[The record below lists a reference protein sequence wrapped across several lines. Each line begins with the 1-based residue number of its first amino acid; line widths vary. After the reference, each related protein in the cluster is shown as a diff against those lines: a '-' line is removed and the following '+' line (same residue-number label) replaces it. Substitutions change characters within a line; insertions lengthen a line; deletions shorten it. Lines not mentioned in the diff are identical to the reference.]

1 MKNIDDMRVG
11 DFLYLIDTLQEEC
24 VSKRKCIMCRY
35 HDICD
40 NNDICSISTPD
51 LKKAVEAYAEMNG
64 MLEHMHYANDQK
76 WIPICETEDDYQVKV
91 VYDKNKNPLFLDCP
105 MPDNYQD
112 ILICTR
118 NGSVQAD
125 TFYVDEDGCYLDSG
139 LDWIKDVVAWMP
151 LPEPYR
157 GEEV

>member
-1 MKNIDDMRVG
+1 MNIDDMRVG

-64 MLEHMHYANDQK
+64 LLEHMHYVNDQINDQK
-76 WIPICETEDDYQVKV
+76 WIPVSERIPDKDGKYLVQHSFGRISVLDYTDGWNCYRHPTTKKV
-91 VYDKNKNPLFLDCP
+91 CRSFE
-105 MPDNYQD
+105 M
-112 ILICTR
+112 
-118 NGSVQAD
+118 
-125 TFYVDEDGCYLDSG
+125 DS
-139 LDWIKDVVAWMP
+139 IVAWMP
-151 LPEPYR
+151 LPEKYE
-157 GEEV
+157 GE

>member
-35 HDICD
+35 HDICE

-64 MLEHMHYANDQK
+64 LLDHMHYY
-76 WIPICETEDDYQVKV
+76 E
-91 VYDKNKNPLFLDCP
+91 
-105 MPDNYQD
+105 
-112 ILICTR
+112 
-118 NGSVQAD
+118 
-125 TFYVDEDGCYLDSG
+125 
-139 LDWIKDVVAWMP
+139 
-151 LPEPYR
+151 
-157 GEEV
+157 GENNER

>member
-64 MLEHMHYANDQK
+64 LLEHMHYVNDQK
-76 WIPICETEDDYQVKV
+76 WIPCNERLPNNMYDVLCCYEYKV
-91 VYDKNKNPLFLDCP
+91 TAGRYKGELSKYYGV
-105 MPDNYQD
+105 
-112 ILICTR
+112 
-118 NGSVQAD
+118 G
-125 TFYVDEDGCYLDSG
+125 FYSKYHKKWFGEAKLDSNRKV
-139 LDWIKDVVAWMP
+139 IAWMP
-151 LPEPYR
+151 LPKAYE
-157 GEEV
+157 GEHK

>member
-64 MLEHMHYANDQK
+64 LLEHMNDVNDQK
-76 WIPICETEDDYQVKV
+76 WIPVTNTKRFPKPNQDVLVTEDGEVK
-91 VYDKNKNPLFLDCP
+91 
-105 MPDNYQD
+105 
-112 ILICTR
+112 ICTYELWYGYGYGFY
-118 NGSVQAD
+118 GSRGKV
-125 TFYVDEDGCYLDSG
+125 T
-139 LDWIKDVVAWMP
+139 AWMS
-151 LPEPYR
+151 LPEAYE
-157 GEEV
+157 GEHK

>member
-1 MKNIDDMRVG
+1 MKIDDMRVG

-64 MLEHMHYANDQK
+64 LLEHMHYVNDQK
-76 WIPICETEDDYQVKV
+76 WIPCNERLPNNMHDVLCCYENKV
-91 VYDKNKNPLFLDCP
+91 AEGIRKGESIKYCGV
-105 MPDNYQD
+105 
-112 ILICTR
+112 
-118 NGSVQAD
+118 G
-125 TFYVDEDGCYLDSG
+125 FYSKFSEKWHGEVELSSNVRV
-139 LDWIKDVVAWMP
+139 IAWMP
-151 LPEPYR
+151 LPEEYER
-157 GEEV
+157 EKI

>member
-1 MKNIDDMRVG
+1 MNIDDMKVS

-64 MLEHMHYANDQK
+64 LLEHMKENRNDRKKDNESNKTQK
-76 WIPICETEDDYQVKV
+76 RTDHRIHQKSDRSEC
-91 VYDKNKNPLFLDCP
+91 
-105 MPDNYQD
+105 
-112 ILICTR
+112 
-118 NGSVQAD
+118 
-125 TFYVDEDGCYLDSG
+125 
-139 LDWIKDVVAWMP
+139 
-151 LPEPYR
+151 
-157 GEEV
+157 

>member
-1 MKNIDDMRVG
+1 MNIDDMRVG

-64 MLEHMHYANDQK
+64 LLEHMHYVNDQK
-76 WIPICETEDDYQVKV
+76 WIPCNERLPNNMYDVLCCYEYKV
-91 VYDKNKNPLFLDCP
+91 TAGRYKGELSKYYGV
-105 MPDNYQD
+105 
-112 ILICTR
+112 
-118 NGSVQAD
+118 G
-125 TFYVDEDGCYLDSG
+125 FYSKYHKKWFGEAKLDSNRKV
-139 LDWIKDVVAWMP
+139 IAWMP
-151 LPEPYR
+151 LPKAYE
-157 GEEV
+157 GEQK

>member
-1 MKNIDDMRVG
+1 MNIDDMRVG

-64 MLEHMHYANDQK
+64 LLEHMHYY
-76 WIPICETEDDYQVKV
+76 E
-91 VYDKNKNPLFLDCP
+91 
-105 MPDNYQD
+105 
-112 ILICTR
+112 
-118 NGSVQAD
+118 
-125 TFYVDEDGCYLDSG
+125 
-139 LDWIKDVVAWMP
+139 
-151 LPEPYR
+151 
-157 GEEV
+157 GENNER